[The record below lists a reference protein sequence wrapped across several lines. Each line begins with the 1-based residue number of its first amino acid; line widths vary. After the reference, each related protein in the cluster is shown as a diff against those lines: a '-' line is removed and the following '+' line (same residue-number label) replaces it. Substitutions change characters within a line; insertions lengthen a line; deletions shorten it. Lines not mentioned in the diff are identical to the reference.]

1 MALTVSH
8 FDDCNLKDLYDSML
22 YSATQQDK
30 YLDKMMQNPINSG
43 KYIDAKVM
51 MLEWEKCFDAARSAL
66 EIKFGKTMKC
76 QIIDMIDKDLAL
88 VAQRRKIFG
97 WLTDTIG
104 GLIIPLF

>member
-8 FDDCNLKDLYDSML
+8 FDDCTIKDFYESML

-66 EIKFGKTMKC
+66 EIKFGKTMKR
-76 QIIDMIDKDLAL
+76 QIIDMIDNDLAL

-97 WLTDTIG
+97 
-104 GLIIPLF
+104 